1 MGTNRVLVVGVTAA
15 VLTLAA
21 AFFLLFA
28 EAHLGAAVY
37 LTSGF

>member
-21 AFFLLFA
+21 AFFLLFP
-28 EAHLGAAVY
+28 EAHLGA
-37 LTSGF
+37 LCI